1 MIATTENAGGYSVV
15 ANLIKQTENGFEI
28 PLSINRNESFYGQA
42 IHDLIV
48 KVDYETSERLHVKI
62 YDTEQKQ
69 VQVPDSPLGLA
80 RPPAQ
85 SNGGNRRKKTTGNYK
100 FTYTN
105 DPQFGFQVSRQSDN
119 AILFDTSRLPLIF
132 EDQYL
137 EISTHLPDTNIYGF
151 GETIA
156 TYRRTHNVTT
166 LWPRDAHD
174 KYQNMYGAQSFYMDI
189 RPNGTASG
197 TFLLNAHG
205 MDIVTT
211 AERITYKAIGGVLD
225 FYFFVPNDGQ
235 PNSVV
240 QAYTTLVGKPMMP
253 SLWMLGYQNC
263 RYKYPDIDH
272 VEQVVRLHKENSI
285 PLETQWIDIDYMD
298 AWRDFTF
305 DPVHFPQDRMV
316 QFSDHLHSNSQK
328 LVVMVD
334 PAIAVDDNY
343 PPYTRGQE
351 LGVFIQS
358 ADGTEYKGL
367 VWPGYTAFPDWW
379 HPNITDYWHTLIID
393 WMQLLKL
400 DGLWIDMNE
409 PSSFCLGSCG
419 SLGEPQPTVSPWM
432 NNLTEQRR
440 LHTLQ
445 ENALNAMPTLEGE
458 TRNLLYPK
466 YVINNGFGNI
476 SEKTV
481 ATNAKHYGNVSH
493 YDLHNL
499 YGHAEGYIT
508 REAIKK
514 YNSSTRPFLLS
525 RSTFAGSGQYMGH
538 WTGDIMSSWD
548 DLKTSVAD
556 VLNFQMYGISYSGAD
571 ICGFVGNT
579 TEELCT
585 RWQSLGAF
593 YPFAR
598 NHNGEGTIDQEPY
611 LWASTAEATR
621 RALAVRYALLPY
633 LYTLFEES
641 HRLGTGVWR
650 PLIFEY
656 PQYAA
661 DFAENDQQFLIGTDI
676 LVSPVLTQGERHVQ
690 AQFPPGLWYD
700 WYDYT
705 LINSTSTDATPLDAQ
720 LTHIPVHIRGG
731 AVVATK
737 APKLLVTETYAT
749 AFHLLIA
756 LDQKQQAYGR
766 LYIDDG
772 HSLEPTLKSNVNF
785 IFTNN
790 TLVINGQFG
799 YLDAESIGNIII
811 LHGGRDDS
819 SNMSWSKATVIRN
832 NNSEKV
838 FDATTYDTHVTFV
851 TDGSLSLTQG
861 YSIKFQ

>member
-1 MIATTENAGGYSVV
+1 MS
-15 ANLIKQTENGFEI
+15 LILK
-28 PLSINRNESFYGQA
+28 RNVSFYGQA

-48 KVDYETSERLHVKI
+48 KVDYETSERIHVKI
-62 YDTEQKQ
+62 YDKEQKQ
-69 VQVPDSPLGLA
+69 VQVPDSPLGLV
-80 RPPAQ
+80 RPPTQ
-85 SNGGNRRKKTTGNYK
+85 NTGGNRRKKTTGNYEFK
-100 FTYTN
+100 HTN
-105 DPQFGFQVSRQSDN
+105 DPHFGFQITRKSDN
-119 AILFDTSRLPLIF
+119 AILFDTMNLPLIF

-137 EISTHLPDTNIYGF
+137 EISTRLPDTNIYGI
-151 GETIA
+151 GETI
-156 TYRRTHNVTT
+156 TPFRRTHNVTT

-174 KYQNMYGAQSFYMDI
+174 KYQNMYGAQPFYMDI
-189 RPNGTASG
+189 RNNGTASG

-211 AERITYKAIGGVLD
+211 EDRITYKAIGGVLD
-225 FYFFVPNDGQ
+225 FYFFVPNDGL

-272 VEQVVRLHKENSI
+272 VEQVVRLHKEHNI

-298 AWRDFTF
+298 AWKDFTF
-305 DPVHFPQDRMV
+305 DSVHFPRERMI
-316 QFSDHLHSNSQK
+316 QFSDILHANSQK
-328 LVVMVD
+328 FVVMVD

-343 PPYTRGQE
+343 PPYVRGQE
-351 LGVFIQS
+351 LGVFIQNP
-358 ADGTEYKGL
+358 DGTEYKGL

-379 HPNITDYWHTLIID
+379 HPNVTDYWHALIVD
-393 WMQLLKL
+393 WMNLLKL

-419 SLGEPQPTVSPWM
+419 SLGEPNPTVSPWM
-432 NNLTEQRR
+432 NNLTEQLR

-445 ENALNAMPTLEGE
+445 ESALNAMPTPQGE
-458 TRNLLYPK
+458 TRDLLYPA
-466 YVINNGFGNI
+466 YIINNGAGNL
-476 SEKTV
+476 SEKTL
-481 ATNAKHYGNVSH
+481 AMHARHYGNISH

-508 REAIKK
+508 REAIKR

-556 VLNFQMYGISYSGAD
+556 VLSFQMYGISYSGAD

-611 LWASTAEATR
+611 LWESTAEATR
-621 RALAVRYALLPY
+621 RALSVRYALLPY
-633 LYTLFEES
+633 FYTLFEES

-656 PQYAA
+656 PQFAA
-661 DFAENDQQFLIGTDI
+661 DLADNDQQFLVGTDI
-676 LVSPVLTQGERHVQ
+676 LVSPVLTQGESSVH

-700 WYDYT
+700 WYNYT
-705 LINSTSTDATPLDAQ
+705 LINSTSAKAVQIIDAQ

-731 AVVATK
+731 AVMATK
-737 APKLLVTETYAT
+737 SPRQLVTETYAT

-766 LYIDDG
+766 LYTDDG
-772 HSLEPTLKSNVNF
+772 HSLEPDRKSNVNF
-785 IFTNN
+785 IFVNN

-799 YLDAESIGNIII
+799 YLDAESIGNITI
-811 LHGGRDDS
+811 LHGGQDGAS
-819 SNMSWSKATVIRN
+819 YSKATVFVN
-832 NNSEKV
+832 NTPGKV
-838 FDATTYDTHVTFV
+838 FNVTAYDTHVTVV
-851 TDGSLSLTQG
+851 TDGSLSLVQG